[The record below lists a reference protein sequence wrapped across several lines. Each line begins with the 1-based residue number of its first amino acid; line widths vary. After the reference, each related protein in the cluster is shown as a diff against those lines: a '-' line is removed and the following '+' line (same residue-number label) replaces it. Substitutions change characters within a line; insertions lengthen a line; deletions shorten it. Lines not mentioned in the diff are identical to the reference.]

1 MDYLREIKK
10 TCSRLGVGYAA
21 FLLVGLMVQ
30 AEAGLILGVLEK
42 MGWKGDWNTW
52 IVLLGSIPMYLYGTL
67 VCWLI
72 VKDMRTPCRP
82 QRQPFGAGRL
92 VVAFFACISIMYIGN
107 IIGTVLMS
115 IVNGIQGKPL
125 LNPVNE
131 LIENLDTW
139 VIFLLTVVAAPI
151 FEELLYRKMLIDRV
165 AHYGDRVAIVLSGAL
180 FGLSHGNFYQ
190 FFYAFGLGVVFA
202 YVYINTGKLRY
213 TVIFHAVINFMGSI
227 VALHAADNIWFAMA
241 YGIFMIAAV
250 VLGIVF
256 LILYRREIRLKPA
269 MLAIPRGRRFETL
282 FLNLGM
288 ILFFFVSVGL
298 FLFS

>member
-21 FLLVGLMVQ
+21 FLVVGLLLQM
-30 AEAGLILGVLEK
+30 EAGLILGVLGS
-42 MGWKGDWNTW
+42 MGWMGDWNTW
-52 IVLLGSIPMYLYGTL
+52 IVILGSLPTYLLGTL
-67 VCWLI
+67 ICWLI
-72 VKDMRTPCRP
+72 VKDMATPCRP
-82 QRQPFGAGRL
+82 RKQPFGAGRL

-125 LNPVNE
+125 VNPVSE
-131 LIENLDTW
+131 LIENLDTR

-151 FEELLYRKMLIDRV
+151 FEEILYRKLLIDRV
-165 AHYGDRVAIVLSGAL
+165 AHYGDKVAVILSGVL

-213 TVIFHAVINFMGSI
+213 TIIFHAIINFLGSI

-241 YGIFMIAAV
+241 YSIFMLAAV

-256 LILYRREIRLKPA
+256 LIIYRREISWKPA
-269 MLAIPRGRRFETL
+269 MVVIPRGRRFETL

-298 FLFS
+298 FLLS